1 MTHTPWM
8 QQYFDLKEQAQ
19 DAILFFRLWDFYEM
33 FAEDAHIAHKVLWI
47 SITSRNKN
55 AKEPLAM
62 AGIPFHAKAKYL
74 PILVNAWYKVAIA
87 EQVSDPKLKWIVK
100 REIVRVVTP
109 STLELEWEEF
119 QSTSENPSNIMVAI
133 TEDNGIFWASFLD
146 VSSNKW
152 YCSEFIT
159 FDWLKEFLYKIS
171 PKEIVLEKK
180 LFWNNELKEVLEMK
194 YALNIY
200 YFEVNN
206 KASVYLKNHF
216 WVTNLDWFWITNFPI
231 AQNAASLLIQYFQSN
246 QNNSGELFSKISYL
260 SFDTFMN
267 LDESTIHNLDLIY
280 NFSTKSAVQWTL
292 FWVLNKTKTWAGNR
306 YLRQQILRPLQD
318 LTDIEIRQKY
328 ISEFAK
334 NKILLDKV
342 RDELTYVSDI
352 DAILNRIALNRA
364 NPRDLLNLK
373 RSLESIIKVVELI
386 KNSESKELKKLF
398 NIK

>member
-1 MTHTPWM
+1 MTLTPWM

-74 PILVNAWYKVAIA
+74 PMLVNAWYKVAIA

-100 REIVRVVTP
+100 REIVRVIIP
-109 STLELEWEEF
+109 STLELEGEEF
-119 QSTSENPSNIMVAI
+119 QSSSENPSNIMVAI
-133 TEDNGIFWASFLD
+133 TENNGVFWASFLD
-146 VSSNKW
+146 ISSNKW
-152 YCSEFIT
+152 FCSEFIT
-159 FDWLKEFLYKIS
+159 FDGLKEFLYKIS

-180 LFWNNELKEVLEMK
+180 LFWNKELKEVLEMK

-200 YFEVNN
+200 YFEERNN
-206 KASVYLKNHF
+206 PEVYLKNYF
-216 WVTNLDWFWITNFPI
+216 WVKNLDWYGISWFTV
-231 AQNAASLLIQYFQSN
+231 AQEAASLLIQYFQSN
-246 QNNSGELFSKISYL
+246 QNNSWTLFNKISYL
-260 SFDTFMN
+260 SFDSFMN

-318 LTDIEIRQKY
+318 INEIETRQKY
-328 ISEFAK
+328 IHEFYK
-334 NKILLDKV
+334 NKLLLDKV

-386 KNSESKELKKLF
+386 KNSNSTQLKKLF
-398 NIK
+398 KL

>member
-1 MTHTPWM
+1 MTLTPWM

-74 PILVNAWYKVAIA
+74 PMLVNAWYKVAIA

-100 REIVRVVTP
+100 REIVRVITP
-109 STLELEWEEF
+109 STLELEGEEF
-119 QSTSENPSNIMVAI
+119 QSSSENPSNIMVAI
-133 TEDNGIFWASFLD
+133 TENNGIFWASFLD
-146 VSSNKW
+146 ISSNKW
-152 YCSEFIT
+152 FCSEFIT
-159 FDWLKEFLYKIS
+159 FDGLKEFLYKIS

-180 LFWNNELKEVLEMK
+180 LFWNKELKEVLEMK

-200 YFEVNN
+200 YFEERNN
-206 KASVYLKNHF
+206 PEIYLKNYF
-216 WVTNLDWFWITNFPI
+216 WVKNLDWYGISWFTV
-231 AQNAASLLIQYFQSN
+231 AQEAASLLIQYFQSN
-246 QNNSGELFSKISYL
+246 QNNSWTLFNKISYL
-260 SFDTFMN
+260 SFDSFMN

-280 NFSTKSAVQWTL
+280 NFSTKSTVQWTL

-318 LTDIEIRQKY
+318 INEIETRQKY
-328 ISEFAK
+328 IHEFYK
-334 NKILLDKV
+334 NKLLLDKV

-386 KNSESKELKKLF
+386 KNSNSTQLKKLF
-398 NIK
+398 KL

>member
-1 MTHTPWM
+1 M

-74 PILVNAWYKVAIA
+74 PMLVNAGYKVAIA

-100 REIVRVVTP
+100 REIVRVIIP
-109 STLELEWEEF
+109 STLELEGEEF
-119 QSTSENPSNIMVAI
+119 QSSSENPSNIMVAI
-133 TEDNGIFWASFLD
+133 TENNGVFWASFLD
-146 VSSNKW
+146 ISSNKW
-152 YCSEFIT
+152 FCSEFIT
-159 FDWLKEFLYKIS
+159 FDGLKEFLYKIS

-180 LFWNNELKEVLEMK
+180 LFWNKELKEVLEMK

-200 YFEVNN
+200 YFEERNN
-206 KASVYLKNHF
+206 PEVYLKNYF
-216 WVTNLDWFWITNFPI
+216 WVKNLDWYGISWFTV
-231 AQNAASLLIQYFQSN
+231 AQEAASLLIQYFQSN
-246 QNNSGELFSKISYL
+246 QNNSWTLFNKISYL
-260 SFDTFMN
+260 SFDSFMN

-318 LTDIEIRQKY
+318 INEIETRQKY
-328 ISEFAK
+328 IHEFYK
-334 NKILLDKV
+334 NKLLLDKV

-386 KNSESKELKKLF
+386 KNSNSTQLKKLF
-398 NIK
+398 KL

>member
-1 MTHTPWM
+1 MTLTPWM

-74 PILVNAWYKVAIA
+74 PMLVNAGYKVAIA

-100 REIVRVVTP
+100 REIVRVITP
-109 STLELEWEEF
+109 STLELEGEEF
-119 QSTSENPSNIMVAI
+119 QSSSENPSNIMVAI
-133 TEDNGIFWASFLD
+133 TENNGVFWASFLD
-146 VSSNKW
+146 ISSNKW
-152 YCSEFIT
+152 FCSEFIT
-159 FDWLKEFLYKIS
+159 FDGLKEFLYKIS

-180 LFWNNELKEVLEMK
+180 LFWNKELKEVLEMK

-200 YFEVNN
+200 YFEERNN
-206 KASVYLKNHF
+206 PEVYLKNYF
-216 WVTNLDWFWITNFPI
+216 WVKNLDWYGISWFTV
-231 AQNAASLLIQYFQSN
+231 AQEAASLLIQYFQSN
-246 QNNSGELFSKISYL
+246 QNNSWTLFNKISYL
-260 SFDTFMN
+260 SFDSFMN

-318 LTDIEIRQKY
+318 INEIETRQKY
-328 ISEFAK
+328 IHEFYK
-334 NKILLDKV
+334 NKLLLDKV

-386 KNSESKELKKLF
+386 KNSNSTQLKKLF
-398 NIK
+398 KL